1 MKILI
6 VGGSGFIGQQLCTH
20 FAKNGIEVDILTR
33 SLNNKKAFNNLVN
46 FITELTP
53 EDGVY
58 EVIINLAGEPL
69 NKHRWNDEVKKNIY
83 ESRIKTTKKLIDFI
97 ANIESKPKLLISG
110 SAIGFY
116 GNNSD
121 SIFTENS
128 NYTNDG
134 FTHKLCH
141 DWETIANQA
150 SNYGVR
156 VCIMRT
162 GIVLYMNGGALKEM
176 IPAFNLCF
184 GGQLGDGKQWMSWIH
199 MDDVVGAVEFL
210 IQNESLNG
218 PFNFTAPEAV
228 TNKEF
233 TNELASSLNRPCF
246 LSIPDFMVEI
256 IFGEMGKTLLLQGQR
271 VIPDKLI
278 KAGYK
283 FKFPTLS
290 NALKNIL
297 KRDSNTK

>member
-6 VGGSGFIGQQLCTH
+6 VGGSGFIGQQLCAH
-20 FAKNGIEVDILTR
+20 FTKQGIEVDILTR
-33 SLNNKKAFNNLVN
+33 SLNNKRDLNNLVN
-46 FITELTP
+46 FLTELNP
-53 EDGVY
+53 EDGAY
-58 EVIINLAGEPL
+58 EIIINLAGEPL
-69 NKHRWNDEVKKNIY
+69 NKKRWNDEVKKNIY
-83 ESRIKTTKKLIDFI
+83 LSRIQTTQKLISFI
-97 ANIESKPKLLISG
+97 ANAKSKPKLLISG

-116 GNNSD
+116 GNNAEV
-121 SIFTENS
+121 IFTENS
-128 NYTNDG
+128 SHTDDG

-141 DWETIANQA
+141 DWESIANQA

-176 IPAFNLCF
+176 IPAFNLGF
-184 GGQLGDGKQWMSWIH
+184 GCQLGDGHQWMSWIH
-199 MDDVVGAVEFL
+199 MDDVVGAIEFL

-233 TNELASSLNRPCF
+233 SNELASSLNRPCF
-246 LSIPDFMVEI
+246 LRIPDFMVEI

-271 VIPDKLI
+271 VVPDKLI

-283 FKFPTLS
+283 FKFPILS
-290 NALKNIL
+290 NALQDIL
-297 KRDSNTK
+297 K